1 MHLKSYL
8 TFKGENGSVRYF
20 LKLELDESYAISY
33 HAYKAFTFV
42 QACWNLQLLCCVML
56 YSRDMK

>member
-1 MHLKSYL
+1 M
-8 TFKGENGSVRYF
+8 KGENGSVRYF

-42 QACWNLQLLCCVML
+42 QACWNLRLLCCLML

>member
-1 MHLKSYL
+1 M
-8 TFKGENGSVRYF
+8 RYF

-42 QACWNLQLLCCVML
+42 QACLNIIWIDNRLLDAVL
-56 YSRDMK
+56 YKVPIHLIYILLN